1 MYLIVFIIAIVLDR
15 VTKYLVSSG
24 MELYDIV
31 EIIPGFL
38 GLNYVHNTGAA
49 FSILEGKL
57 VFFII
62 FTVLA
67 LVLVVYLWRNSRQE
81 QKLFR
86 FSLVMLAS
94 GAIGNLIDRVLYGY
108 VVDFM
113 ELWIIPIFNVAD
125 MLIVSSVILII
136 GNLLF
141 SKKPSF

>member
-1 MYLIVFIIAIVLDR
+1 MYLAFFIVAIALDR
-15 VTKYLVSSG
+15 LTKYLVSSG
-24 MELYDIV
+24 MELYDII

-38 GLNYVHNTGAA
+38 SLNYVHNTGAA

-57 VFFII
+57 VFFIV

-67 LVLVVYLWRNSRQE
+67 LVLVTYLWRHSVRE

-94 GAIGNLIDRVLYGY
+94 GAVGNLIDRIFYGY

-125 MLIVSSVILII
+125 MLIVFSVILIVW
-136 GNLLF
+136 NLLF
-141 SKKPSF
+141 SKKSFF